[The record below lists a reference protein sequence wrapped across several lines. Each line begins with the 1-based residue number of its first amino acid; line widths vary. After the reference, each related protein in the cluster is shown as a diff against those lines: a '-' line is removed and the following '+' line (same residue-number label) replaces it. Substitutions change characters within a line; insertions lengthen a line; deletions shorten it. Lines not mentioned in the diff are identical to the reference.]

1 MSSNVALAKSR
12 PLQKKRM
19 SPPCASQAMLLVA
32 LQLGLIAASVAACKQ
47 NTLCL
52 ARASSW
58 QATLLSLILMLGGIA
73 GLMARQSQAV
83 TIGAWCCFSLGALIL
98 GLQLARYDTKALRR
112 GLLQAVLL
120 LVIVAAAA
128 PGRARCGRPASRRQA
143 PCSSRLGQS
152 TTSSSGPATHPGSK
166 AWKSSWMSSI
176 SSSSRC
182 ADIHTSAAS
191 SALGQTFRQ

>member
-1 MSSNVALAKSR
+1 
-12 PLQKKRM
+12 
-19 SPPCASQAMLLVA
+19 MLLVA

-128 PGRARCGRPASRRQA
+128 PFVDYFSGTTNLLFLLTMALLVVLVVACIWP
-143 PCSSRLGQS
+143 SSLWETG
-152 TTSSSGPATHPGSK
+152 
-166 AWKSSWMSSI
+166 I
-176 SSSSRC
+176 
-182 ADIHTSAAS
+182 SAAGS
-191 SALGQTFRQ
+191 VLFATWTVHDIVQRPCDSPWLKSVEVFLDVFNLFIFSVR